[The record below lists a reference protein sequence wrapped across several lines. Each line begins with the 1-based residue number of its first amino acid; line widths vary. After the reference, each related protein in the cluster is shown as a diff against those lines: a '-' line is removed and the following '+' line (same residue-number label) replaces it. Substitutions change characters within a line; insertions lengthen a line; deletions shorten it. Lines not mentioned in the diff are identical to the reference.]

1 MDESFFESVM
11 KLNVTSAFL
20 TSKFVVPYMRE
31 GSSIIN
37 FASQAGRDGGGPGAM
52 AYATSKGAVM
62 TLTRAM
68 AKELKALAAVFR
80 DVEFIPTGGVSAR
93 NLRDYLEVPSVIACG
108 GSWLTPS
115 SAIHSGAYAEISRL
129 AAEAVAISRK
139 AKG

>member
-11 KLNVTSAFL
+11 KLNVTSTFL

-31 GSSIIN
+31 
-37 FASQAGRDGGGPGAM
+37 
-52 AYATSKGAVM
+52 
-62 TLTRAM
+62 
-68 AKELKALAAVFR
+68 
-80 DVEFIPTGGVSAR
+80 
-93 NLRDYLEVPSVIACG
+93 